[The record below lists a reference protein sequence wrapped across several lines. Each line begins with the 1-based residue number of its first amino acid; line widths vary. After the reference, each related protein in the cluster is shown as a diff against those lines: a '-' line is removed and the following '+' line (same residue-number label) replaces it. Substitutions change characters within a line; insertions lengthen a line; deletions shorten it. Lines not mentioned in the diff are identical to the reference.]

1 MAGSVGTKLTPGQH
15 VYECFASKDNIYQKC
30 DVIALKGYCLTRL
43 GLANK
48 NVSRF
53 EIVTLYS
60 VIFLKVKFYIP
71 NIFHRRKYKL
81 STFILLSLVITISSL
96 LQYSLFFLNNNLK
109 T

>member
-15 VYECFASKDNIYQKC
+15 VYDCFASKDNIYQKC

-71 NIFHRRKYKL
+71 NIFHRRKIQAFNLY
-81 STFILLSLVITISSL
+81 SFEPSNNNIIFATTQFILS
-96 LQYSLFFLNNNLK
+96 
-109 T
+109 